1 MPASENTTRSE
12 RDVPVLLCYGFRP
25 FFLLA
30 GIVAIVPV
38 IAVAWLFAGGD
49 IPFAGSNP
57 YAWHAHEMLFGFV
70 SAAIAGFLL
79 TAVPSWTGTKPL
91 SGLPLLGLVILWVLG
106 RAAALPLPDPLAA
119 LLVLPALAFFP
130 ALAAAIAVPLIKSGN
145 KRNLPF
151 IVFLA
156 LLFLAD
162 AALQME
168 RLGWLTPVPFNATLL
183 GINTVMLMIV
193 IVGGRIVPAFTRSA
207 LAQLRRPVP
216 VAPAPWLDVTAV
228 FAAAAVVVADL
239 LAPTSRTAGILA
251 AATAALLAARLARWY
266 GWRTLRVPLL
276 WVLHVGY
283 AWLVVALALKASW
296 LLGGAVWAINW
307 MHALTAGA
315 FATMI
320 LAVTTRAALGHTGR
334 PLVASRATALAY
346 LMVTAAAALRVWG
359 PPLSPTLSHLMIGAS
374 ALLWTSAFSIY
385 LFRYAP
391 MLARPRVDG
400 RPG

>member
-1 MPASENTTRSE
+1 MPANEVTRPE
-12 RDVPVLLCYGFRP
+12 RHVAVLLRYGFRP

-30 GIVAIVPV
+30 GIAAIVPV
-38 IAVAWLFAGGD
+38 VVVAWVFAGGN
-49 IPFAGSNP
+49 IPFTGWNP
-57 YAWHAHEMLFGFV
+57 FAWHAHELLFGFL

-79 TAVPSWTGTKPL
+79 TAVPSWTGTKPV

-106 RAAALPLPDPLAA
+106 RAAALPLPDPLAV

-130 ALAAAIAVPLIKSGN
+130 ALAAAIAVPLIKSG
-145 KRNLPF
+145 KQRNLPF

-168 RLGWLTPVPFNATLL
+168 RLGWLTPVPFDATRL
-183 GINTVMLMIV
+183 GINTVMLMVV

-207 LAQLRRPVP
+207 LAQMGRPAP
-216 VAPAPWLDVTAV
+216 IEPAPWLDVTAV
-228 FAAAAVVVADL
+228 LAAAAIVVADL
-239 LAPTSRTAGILA
+239 IAPAGQASGILA
-251 AATAALLAARLARWY
+251 AVTAVLLAARLARWY

-283 AWLVVALALKASW
+283 GWLVVALALKASW
-296 LLGGAVWAINW
+296 LLGGAVWGINW

-334 PLVASRATALAY
+334 PLVASHTTTLAY
-346 LMVTAAAALRVWG
+346 LLVTAAAVLRVWG
-359 PPLSPTLSHLMIGAS
+359 SPLLPTYSQLMVGLA
-374 ALLWTSAFSIY
+374 ALLWTAAFSIY
-385 LFRYAP
+385 LFHYAP
-391 MLARPRVDG
+391 MLTRPRVDG